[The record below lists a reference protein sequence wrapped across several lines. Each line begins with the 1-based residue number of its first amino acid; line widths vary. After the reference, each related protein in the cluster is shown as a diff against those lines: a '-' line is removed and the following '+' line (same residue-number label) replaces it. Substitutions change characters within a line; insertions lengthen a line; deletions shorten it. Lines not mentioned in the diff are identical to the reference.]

1 MNKLRPYERKVFDYE
16 TDKMAVVHHS
26 NYIRIFEEARMHY
39 LTEAGLPFEKIEE
52 MGILMPCLAL
62 DSSFKRPLVFD
73 EPFAVYMKMDKFNG
87 ATIHITYKV
96 VSRRSGEICAEGSST
111 HCFTDMNMKPLRT
124 KHSHPELYATI
135 AQYLNY
141 EYDF

>member
-1 MNKLRPYERKVFDYE
+1 
-16 TDKMAVVHHS
+16 
-26 NYIRIFEEARMHY
+26 MHY

-96 VSRRSGEICAEGSST
+96 VSRRSGEVCAEGSST